1 MTLQVQSPFQQFFDT
16 NGDPLDNGSIYIG
29 VAGLYPPNYP
39 IPIFWDP
46 AGTIPAA
53 QPVKTSNGYAV
64 RNGTPARIYVN
75 DVDYSITVKNKNGAT
90 IFTALSVTSISFN
103 TLAGSNGS
111 SLVGFIQAGA
121 GAVVRTV
128 QDELRDYVTVKQF
141 GAKGDYTTD
150 DSLAIDAAMAA
161 VTEGGTVFFPRG
173 VYRVT
178 KSFVLPR
185 GVKIKGAGRPTMQIA
200 PIFED
205 DKRYLRPGFKHLIP
219 GSSIVFSGSST
230 LTKTTSRSDRFSSFG
245 YAIGTTLDY
254 PNEIS
259 DIGLIM
265 DMDVFNAAG
274 VLTTPS
280 TDNRSSYDSCLL
292 IDDSPLCNVVNVC
305 MFGYWAKS
313 CLTIVTQDSMANP
326 DYNFFHNCEMVGDIG
341 VALIGSQAVNPFAE
355 GLSGSTFVQCKIN
368 DRTHHDRT
376 QTNVLE
382 LGTNVIYVDGI
393 TSVSTMISG
402 HKFIG
407 CSLRG
412 TVEVPINLDHS
423 HSFSLV
429 GCITEFTNNGLYS
442 PQLSKFIVGTA
453 NTQGVSVS
461 GTRALSNGANIQRLA
476 GQIAGPL
483 VVDEDDDGS
492 SFLVKGGKGVCIGP
506 FDELSGDPT
515 IQLTTDFTS
524 GTRGWN
530 FRYGVASGNLSI
542 NFNNAS
548 VALFDQTGNIVPTGR
563 IKKIVGGATRESRTI
578 ASGVITITGGSS
590 YIAVATEGAAPTDD
604 LDTINGGQEGDIII
618 VTAFSGS
625 NDVVLKD
632 GTGLRLSA
640 DCILDSA
647 EDTIMLM
654 KHTLGFWVEIARSNN
669 SA

>member
-16 NGDPLDNGSIYIG
+16 DGDPLDNGSIYIG
-29 VAGLYPPNYP
+29 QANLNPQQYP
-39 IPIFWDP
+39 IPTFWDQ

-53 QPVKTSNGYAV
+53 QPIKTMNGYAV
-64 RNGTPARIYVN
+64 RNGTPARIYV
-75 DVDYSITVKNKNGAT
+75 DVPDYSITVKNRKGVV
-90 IFTALSVTSISFN
+90 IFTALSVTAVSFSS
-103 TLAGSNGS
+103 LAASNGS
-111 SLVGFIQAGA
+111 SLVGFIQAGT
-121 GAVVRTV
+121 GAVARTV
-128 QDELRDYVTVKQF
+128 QDKLREFVSVKDF
-141 GAKGDYTTD
+141 GAVGDYTTD
-150 DSLAIDAAMAA
+150 DSSAIDLAFAA
-161 VTEGGTVFFPRG
+161 VAEGGTVFFPRG
-173 VYRVT
+173 VYRAT
-178 KSFVLPR
+178 KSFQLPR

-205 DKRYLRPGFKHLIP
+205 DKRYLRPGFKHMIP
-219 GSSIVFSGSST
+219 GSTIIFAGTQT

-245 YAIGTTLDY
+245 YALSTTLDY

-265 DMDVFNAAG
+265 DMDVFTAG
-274 VLTTPS
+274 GALTTPA
-280 TDNRSSYDSCLL
+280 TDNRSAYDSCLL
-292 IDDSPLCNVVNVC
+292 IDDSTMCNVVNVC

-341 VALIGSQAVNPFAE
+341 VSLIGSQVINAFAE

-393 TSVSTMISG
+393 TSVGTMISG

-423 HSFSLV
+423 HNFSLV

-453 NTQGVSVS
+453 NTQGVSVNS
-461 GTRALSNGANIQRLA
+461 TRALSNGANIQRLA

-483 VVDEDDDGS
+483 IVDEDDDGA
-492 SFLVKGGKGVCIGP
+492 SFIVKGGQGVCIGP

-530 FRYGVASGNLSI
+530 LRYGIGSGNLAV
-542 NFNNAS
+542 NFNNTA
-548 VALFDQTGNIVPTGR
+548 VAVFDQAGNIIPTTR
-563 IKKIVGGATRESRTI
+563 MKKIVGGAPRESRTI
-578 ASGVITITGGSS
+578 ASGAITITGASS
-590 YIAVATEGAAPTDD
+590 YIAVATEGGAGTDD
-604 LDTINGGQEGDIII
+604 LDTINGGLEGDIVIL
-618 VTAFSGS
+618 TAFSGS
-625 NDVVLKD
+625 NDVVVKD
-632 GTGLRLSA
+632 GTGLRLVS
-640 DCILDSA
+640 DFTLDNA

-654 KHTLGFWVEIARSNN
+654 KHISGFWVEIARSNN
-669 SA
+669 GV